1 MNFRESPSEVQ
12 TSLVAHFT
20 HDMQLS
26 PAIQET
32 LTLPHIV
39 KFELRYSNGEARWS
53 SSWGPAPPQFLLI
66 GRYSKEL

>member
-20 HDMQLS
+20 RDMHLS

-39 KFELRYSNGEARWS
+39 KFELRYSNGEANWS
-53 SSWGPAPPQFLLI
+53 SS
-66 GRYSKEL
+66 